1 MPTLM
6 SRSSKKSQNLGF
18 SDPFSVNRGE
28 EIVFKI
34 KTDSSDYHVDIFRVG
49 WYGGTKTRVVIIL
62 VCDWSVVSNPHISLV
77 DCDNC
82 F

>member
-6 SRSSKKSQNLGF
+6 SPVQMVIFSNGHLKSKKLGF

-49 WYGGTKTRVVIIL
+49 WYGGT
-62 VCDWSVVSNPHISLV
+62 
-77 DCDNC
+77 
-82 F
+82 